1 MKIITSFLCNSRKNS
16 YLCRMKVI
24 QKTYKFRLYP
34 NKQQEK
40 MLANYFGSVRFV
52 YNHFLAK
59 RKEQYE
65 QTRKS
70 SNYYEQ
76 AKELTAMKKTEAYS
90 WLKEINS
97 QTLQHALRHLETAYV
112 NFFKGRT
119 RFPRFH
125 SKKHGGSFAIPQH
138 FKVEGNRIFIP
149 KFKGGIRFAKSQDVQ
164 GELRNMTVSV
174 TPGGKY
180 YVCIMAQVEVE
191 DLEKTNLSV
200 GIDLGLK
207 DFVITS
213 DNDRYSSNKFIQK
226 YSKKLAT
233 MQKHLSRKKKG
244 SGSWNRQRIK
254 VARLQEKI
262 MSCRKD
268 KLHKIS
274 IDLLRRYDVVCCE
287 DLNVRG
293 MVRNH
298 HLAKSVSDASWG
310 TFVTMLEYKAKW
322 YGKTLVK
329 IGRFYPSSKTCHH
342 CGHVKEELSLSD
354 RYYTCPN
361 CGELID
367 RDLNAAKNILDEGLR
382 NISAGTVDYT
392 DGEGVRLACKHSLMK
407 SESHKS
413 LACG

>member
-1 MKIITSFLCNSRKNS
+1 M
-16 YLCRMKVI
+16 I

-34 NKQQEK
+34 NKEQEK

-76 AKELTAMKKTEAYS
+76 AKELTAMKKTEAYC

-119 RFPRFH
+119 RFPHFH
-125 SKKHGGSFAIPQH
+125 SKKHGGSFAVPQH

-149 KFKGGIRFAKSQDVQ
+149 KFKGGIRFAKSQYVQ

-180 YVCIMAQVEVE
+180 YVCIMAQVEVGNF
-191 DLEKTNLSV
+191 EKTNLSV

-213 DNDRYSSNKFIQK
+213 DNNRYSSNKFIQK

-274 IDLLRRYDVVCCE
+274 IDLIRRYDVVCCE
-287 DLNVRG
+287 DLNVKG

-298 HLAKSVSDASWG
+298 HLAKSVSDASWS

-329 IGRFYPSSKTCHH
+329 IDRFYPSSKTCHH
-342 CGHVKEELSLSD
+342 CGHIKEDLSLSD

-392 DGEGVRLACKHSLMK
+392 DGEGVRLACKHSLKK

>member
-1 MKIITSFLCNSRKNS
+1 MQIIAYFLCNSRKML
-16 YLCRMKVI
+16 YICGMKVI

-34 NKQQEK
+34 NKEQEK

-76 AKELTAMKKTEAYS
+76 AKELTAMKKTEAFS

-125 SKKHGGSFAIPQH
+125 SKKHGGSFAVPQY

-149 KFKGGIRFAKSQDVQ
+149 KFKGGIRFAKSQDVL

-180 YVCIMAQVEVE
+180 YVCIMAHVQVG

-213 DNDRYSSNKFIQK
+213 NGDRYSSNKFIKK

-262 MSCRKD
+262 TSCRND

-274 IDLLRRYDVVCCE
+274 VDLIRRYDVVCCE
-287 DLNVRG
+287 DLNVKG
-293 MVRNH
+293 MVKNH
-298 HLAKSVSDASWG
+298 NLAKAVSDASWG

-322 YGKTLVK
+322 YGKELVK

-342 CGHVKEELSLSD
+342 CGHVKEDLSLAD

-392 DGEGVRLACKHSLMK
+392 DGEGVRLACKHSLKK
-407 SESHKS
+407 SESRKS
-413 LACG
+413 

>member
-1 MKIITSFLCNSRKNS
+1 MIA
-16 YLCRMKVI
+16 I

-34 NKQQEK
+34 NKEQEK

-59 RKEQYE
+59 RKEEYE

-70 SNYYEQ
+70 SNYYQQ

-138 FKVEGNRIFIP
+138 FKLEGNRIFIP

-207 DFVITS
+207 DFVVTS
-213 DNDRYSSNKFIQK
+213 NGDRYSSNKFIKK

-274 IDLLRRYDVVCCE
+274 IDLIRRYDVVCCE
-287 DLNVRG
+287 DLNVKG

-298 HLAKSVSDASWG
+298 HLAKSVSDASWS

-322 YGKTLVK
+322 YGKALVK

-342 CGHVKEELSLSD
+342 CGHVKEDLALSD
-354 RYYTCPN
+354 RYYTCPS

>member
-1 MKIITSFLCNSRKNS
+1 MK
-16 YLCRMKVI
+16 MI

-34 NKQQEK
+34 NKEQEK

-65 QTRKS
+65 QTRKI

-76 AKELTAMKKTEAYS
+76 AKELTAMKKTEAFS

-125 SKKHGGSFAIPQH
+125 SKKHGGSFAVPQH

-149 KFKGGIRFAKSQDVQ
+149 KFKGGIRFAKSQDVL

-180 YVCIMAQVEVE
+180 YVCIMAQVEVG

-213 DNDRYSSNKFIQK
+213 NGDRYSSNKFIKK

-274 IDLLRRYDVVCCE
+274 INLIRRYDVVCCE
-287 DLNVRG
+287 DLNIKG
-293 MVRNH
+293 MVRNR
-298 HLAKSVSDASWG
+298 HLAKSVSDASWS

-329 IGRFYPSSKTCHH
+329 IDRFYPSSKTCHY
-342 CGHVKEELSLSD
+342 CGHVKEDLSLSD

>member
-1 MKIITSFLCNSRKNS
+1 MQIIAYFLCNSRKML
-16 YLCRMKVI
+16 YICGMKVI

-34 NKQQEK
+34 NKEQEK

-76 AKELTAMKKTEAYS
+76 AKELTAMKKTEAFS

-125 SKKHGGSFAIPQH
+125 SKKHGGSFAVPQY

-149 KFKGGIRFAKSQDVQ
+149 KFKGGIRFAKSQDVL

-180 YVCIMAQVEVE
+180 YVCIMAHVEVG

-213 DNDRYSSNKFIQK
+213 NGDRYSSNKFIKK

-262 MSCRKD
+262 TSCRND

-274 IDLLRRYDVVCCE
+274 VELIRRYDVVCCE
-287 DLNVRG
+287 DLNVKG
-293 MVRNH
+293 MAKNH
-298 HLAKSVSDASWG
+298 HLAKAVSDASWG

-322 YGKTLVK
+322 YGKELVK

-342 CGHVKEELSLSD
+342 CGHVKEDLSLED

-392 DGEGVRLACKHSLMK
+392 DGEGVRLACKHSLKK
-407 SESHKS
+407 SESRKS
-413 LACG
+413 

>member
-1 MKIITSFLCNSRKNS
+1 
-16 YLCRMKVI
+16 
-24 QKTYKFRLYP
+24 
-34 NKQQEK
+34 

-65 QTRKS
+65 KTRKS

-76 AKELTAMKKTEAYS
+76 AKELAAMKKTEAYS

-97 QTLQHALRHLETAYV
+97 QTLQHVLRHLETAYV

-149 KFKGGIRFAKSQDVQ
+149 KFKGGIKFAKSQEVK

-174 TPGGKY
+174 TPSGKY
-180 YVCIMAQVEVE
+180 YVCIMAQVEAE
-191 DLEKTNLSV
+191 DLEKTNQSV

-213 DNDRYSSNKFIQK
+213 NGDRYSSNKFIQK
-226 YSKKLAT
+226 CSKKLAT

-244 SGSWNRQRIK
+244 SASWNRQRIK

-262 MSCRKD
+262 MSSRKD

-274 IDLLRRYDVVCCE
+274 IDLIRRYDVVCCE
-287 DLNVRG
+287 DLNVKG
-293 MVRNH
+293 MVRNR
-298 HLAKSVSDASWG
+298 HLAKSVSDASWS

-342 CGHVKEELSLSD
+342 CGHVNDDLSLAD
-354 RYYTCPN
+354 RYYTCPY

-392 DGEGVRLACKHSLMK
+392 DGEGVRLARKHSLMK

>member
-1 MKIITSFLCNSRKNS
+1 
-16 YLCRMKVI
+16 
-24 QKTYKFRLYP
+24 
-34 NKQQEK
+34 

-76 AKELTAMKKTEAYS
+76 AKELTAMKKTEAFS

-125 SKKHGGSFAIPQH
+125 SKKHGGSFAVPQY

-149 KFKGGIRFAKSQDVQ
+149 KFKGGIRFAKSQDVL

-180 YVCIMAQVEVE
+180 YVCIMAHVEVG

-213 DNDRYSSNKFIQK
+213 NGDRYSSNKFIKK

-262 MSCRKD
+262 TSCRND

-274 IDLLRRYDVVCCE
+274 VELIRRYDVVCCE
-287 DLNVRG
+287 DLNVKG
-293 MVRNH
+293 MVKNH
-298 HLAKSVSDASWG
+298 HLAKAVSDASWG

-322 YGKTLVK
+322 YGKELVK

-342 CGHVKEELSLSD
+342 CGHVKEDLSLED

>member
-1 MKIITSFLCNSRKNS
+1 MK
-16 YLCRMKVI
+16 MI

-34 NKQQEK
+34 NKEQEK
-40 MLANYFGSVRFV
+40 LLANHFGSIRFV

-65 QTRKS
+65 QTKKS
-70 SNYYEQ
+70 SNRYEQ
-76 AKELTAMKKTEAYS
+76 QKELTAMKKTETYS

-97 QTLQHALRHLETAYV
+97 QSLQYALRNLDTAYQ
-112 NFFKGRT
+112 NFFKGRAK
-119 RFPRFH
+119 FPRFH

-138 FKVEGNRIFIP
+138 FKVEDNRIFIP
-149 KFKGGIRFAKSQDVQ
+149 KFKGGIRFVKSQNIQ

-174 TPGGKY
+174 TPSGKY
-180 YVCIMAQVEVE
+180 YVCIMAQVEVD

-200 GIDLGLK
+200 GIDLGVK

-213 DNDRYSSNKFIQK
+213 DGDRYSSNKFIKK
-226 YSKKLAT
+226 YSRKLAT

-244 SGSWNRQRIK
+244 SCSWNSQRIK
-254 VARLQEKI
+254 VAMLQEKI

-274 IDLLRRYDVVCCE
+274 IDLIRRYDVVCCE
-287 DLNVRG
+287 DLNVKG
-293 MVRNH
+293 MVKNH
-298 HLAKSVSDASWG
+298 HLAKSISDASWG
-310 TFVTMLEYKAKW
+310 AFVTMLEYKAKW

-329 IGRFYPSSKTCHH
+329 IDRFYPSSKTCHH
-342 CGHVKEELSLSD
+342 CGHIHKDLKLKD
-354 RYYTCPN
+354 REWTCPQ

-367 RDLNAAKNILDEGLR
+367 RDMNAAKNILDEGLR

-392 DGEGVRLACKHSLMK
+392 GGGEVRLARKHTSMK
-407 SESHKS
+407 PETHKS
-413 LACG
+413 LVRG

>member
-1 MKIITSFLCNSRKNS
+1 MQIIAYFLCNSRKML
-16 YLCRMKVI
+16 YICGMKVI

-34 NKQQEK
+34 NKEQEK
-40 MLANYFGSVRFV
+40 MLVNCFGSVRFV

-59 RKEQYE
+59 REEQYE
-65 QTRKS
+65 KTGKS

-90 WLKEINS
+90 WLNEINS

-112 NFFKGRT
+112 NFFKGRAK
-119 RFPRFH
+119 FPRFH
-125 SKKHGGSFAIPQH
+125 SKKHGGSFAVPQR

-149 KFKGGIRFAKSQDVQ
+149 KFKGGIRFAKSRDVQ

-174 TPGGKY
+174 TPSGKY
-180 YVCIMAQVEVE
+180 YVCIMAQVEVD

-213 DNDRYSSNKFIQK
+213 NGDRYSSNKFIQK

-233 MQKHLSRKKKG
+233 MQKHLSRKKNG
-244 SGSWNRQRIK
+244 SNSWNKQRIK

-262 MSCRKD
+262 TSCRKD
-268 KLHKIS
+268 KLQKVSTDI
-274 IDLLRRYDVVCCE
+274 IRRYDVVCCE
-287 DLNVRG
+287 DLNVKG
-293 MVRNH
+293 MVKNH
-298 HLAKSVSDASWG
+298 HLAKAVSDASWG

-322 YGKTLVK
+322 YGKALVK
-329 IGRFYPSSKTCHH
+329 IGRFYPSSKTCNH
-342 CGHVKEELSLSD
+342 CGHVKEDLSLAD

-392 DGEGVRLACKHSLMK
+392 DGEGVRLACKHSLKK
-407 SESHKS
+407 SESRKS
-413 LACG
+413 

>member
-1 MKIITSFLCNSRKNS
+1 MLYICG
-16 YLCRMKVI
+16 MKVI

-34 NKQQEK
+34 NKEQEK

-76 AKELTAMKKTEAYS
+76 AKELTEMKKTEAFS

-125 SKKHGGSFAIPQH
+125 SKKHGGSFAVPQY

-149 KFKGGIRFAKSQDVQ
+149 KFKGGIRFAKSQDVL

-180 YVCIMAQVEVE
+180 YVCIMAHVEVG

-213 DNDRYSSNKFIQK
+213 NGDRYSSNKFIKK

-262 MSCRKD
+262 TYCRND

-274 IDLLRRYDVVCCE
+274 VELIRRYDVVCCE
-287 DLNVRG
+287 DLNVKG
-293 MVRNH
+293 MVKNH
-298 HLAKSVSDASWG
+298 HLAKAVSDASWG

-322 YGKTLVK
+322 YGKELVK

-342 CGHVKEELSLSD
+342 CGHVKEDLSLED
-354 RYYTCPN
+354 RYYTCTN

-392 DGEGVRLACKHSLMK
+392 DGEGVRLACKHSLKK
-407 SESHKS
+407 SESRKS
-413 LACG
+413 

>member
-1 MKIITSFLCNSRKNS
+1 MK
-16 YLCRMKVI
+16 MI

-34 NKQQEK
+34 NKEQER

-65 QTRKS
+65 KTKKS

-76 AKELTAMKKTEAYS
+76 AKELTAMKKTETYS
-90 WLKEINS
+90 WLKEINGQS
-97 QTLQHALRHLETAYV
+97 LQHALHHLETAYV
-112 NFFKGRT
+112 NFFKGKAK
-119 RFPRFH
+119 FPRFH
-125 SKKHGGSFAIPQH
+125 SKKHGGSFAVPQR
-138 FKVEGNRIFIP
+138 FKVDGNRIFIP
-149 KFKGGIRFAKSQDVQ
+149 KFKDGIKFAKSQEVK

-174 TPGGKY
+174 TPSGKY
-180 YVCIMAQVEVE
+180 YVCIMAQVEIE

-213 DNDRYSSNKFIQK
+213 DGDRYTSNKFIKK
-226 YSKKLAT
+226 YSKRLAS

-244 SGSWNRQRIK
+244 SNSWNKQRIK
-254 VARLQEKI
+254 VARLQEKV
-262 MSCRKD
+262 MFCRND

-274 IDLLRRYDVVCCE
+274 TDLIRKYDVICCE
-287 DLNVRG
+287 DLNVKG
-293 MVRNH
+293 MVKNH
-298 HLAKSVSDASWG
+298 HLAKSISDASWG
-310 TFVTMLEYKAKW
+310 TFVTMLAYKAKW
-322 YGKTLVK
+322 YGKTLSK
-329 IGRFYPSSKTCHH
+329 IDRFYPSSKTCHY
-342 CGHVKEELSLSD
+342 CGYVKEDLSLSD
-354 RYYTCPN
+354 RFYTCPN
-361 CGELID
+361 CGKQID
-367 RDLNAAKNILDEGLR
+367 RDLNAAMNILDEGLR

-392 DGEGVRLACKHSLMK
+392 DGGGVRLVRKHSSMK

>member
-1 MKIITSFLCNSRKNS
+1 MYFEKKSVSLYTMK
-16 YLCRMKVI
+16 MI

-34 NKQQEK
+34 NKEQEK

-76 AKELTAMKKTEAYS
+76 AKELTAMKKTEVYS

-125 SKKHGGSFAIPQH
+125 SKKHGGSFAVPQH

-149 KFKGGIRFAKSQDVQ
+149 KFKGGIRFAKSQDVL

-174 TPGGKY
+174 TPSGKY
-180 YVCIMAQVEVE
+180 YVCIMAQVEVG

-213 DNDRYSSNKFIQK
+213 NGDRYSSNKFIKK

-274 IDLLRRYDVVCCE
+274 IDLIRRYDVVCCE
-287 DLNVRG
+287 DLNVKG
-293 MVRNH
+293 MERNR
-298 HLAKSVSDASWG
+298 HLAKSVSDASWS

-322 YGKTLVK
+322 YGKTLLK
-329 IGRFYPSSKTCHH
+329 IDRFYPSSKTCHY
-342 CGHVKEELSLSD
+342 CGHVKEDLSLSD

>member
-1 MKIITSFLCNSRKNS
+1 
-16 YLCRMKVI
+16 MKVI

-34 NKQQEK
+34 NKEQEK

-76 AKELTAMKKTEAYS
+76 AKELTAMKKTEAFS

-138 FKVEGNRIFIP
+138 FKVEGNRVFIP
-149 KFKGGIRFAKSQDVQ
+149 KFKGGIRFAKNQDVQ

-180 YVCIMAQVEVE
+180 YVCIMALVEVG

-213 DNDRYSSNKFIQK
+213 NGDRYSSNKFIKK

-233 MQKHLSRKKKG
+233 MQKHLSHKKKG

-274 IDLLRRYDVVCCE
+274 IDLIRRYDVVCCE
-287 DLNVRG
+287 DLNVKG

-310 TFVTMLEYKAKW
+310 TFVTMLEYKANW

-342 CGHVKEELSLSD
+342 CGHVKEELSLAD

-392 DGEGVRLACKHSLMK
+392 DGEGVSLARKHSLMK

>member
-1 MKIITSFLCNSRKNS
+1 
-16 YLCRMKVI
+16 
-24 QKTYKFRLYP
+24 
-34 NKQQEK
+34 

-65 QTRKS
+65 KTKKS

-76 AKELTAMKKTEAYS
+76 AKELTVMKKTEAFS

-97 QTLQHALRHLETAYV
+97 QTLQQALRHLETAYV

-119 RFPRFH
+119 RLPRFH
-125 SKKHGGSFAIPQH
+125 SKKHGGSFAIPQR
-138 FKVEGNRIFIP
+138 FKVEGNRIFFP
-149 KFKGGIRFAKSQDVQ
+149 KFKGGIKFAKSQEVK

-174 TPGGKY
+174 TSSGKY
-180 YVCIMAQVEVE
+180 YVCIMAQVEIE

-213 DNDRYSSNKFIQK
+213 DNDRYSSNKFTKK

-254 VARLQEKI
+254 VARLHEKI
-262 MSCRKD
+262 MSSRKD

-274 IDLLRRYDVVCCE
+274 IDLIRRYDVVCCE
-287 DLNVRG
+287 DLNVKG
-293 MVRNH
+293 MLRNH

-342 CGHVKEELSLSD
+342 CGHINEDLSLAD

-392 DGEGVRLACKHSLMK
+392 DGEGVRLACKHSLKK

>member
-1 MKIITSFLCNSRKNS
+1 M
-16 YLCRMKVI
+16 I

-34 NKQQEK
+34 NKEQEK

-65 QTRKS
+65 KTRKS

-76 AKELTAMKKTEAYS
+76 AKELAAMKKTEAYS

-97 QTLQHALRHLETAYV
+97 QTLQHVLRHLETAYV

-149 KFKGGIRFAKSQDVQ
+149 KFKGGIKFAKSQEVK

-174 TPGGKY
+174 TPSGKY
-180 YVCIMAQVEVE
+180 YVCIMAQVEAE
-191 DLEKTNLSV
+191 DLEKTNQSV

-213 DNDRYSSNKFIQK
+213 NGDRYSSNKFIQK
-226 YSKKLAT
+226 CSKKLAT

-244 SGSWNRQRIK
+244 SASWNRQRIK

-262 MSCRKD
+262 MSSRKD

-274 IDLLRRYDVVCCE
+274 IDLIRRYDVVCCE
-287 DLNVRG
+287 NLNVKG
-293 MVRNH
+293 LVRNH
-298 HLAKSVSDASWG
+298 HLAKSISDASWS

-342 CGHVKEELSLSD
+342 CGHVNDDLSLAD
-354 RYYTCPN
+354 RYYTCPY

-392 DGEGVRLACKHSLMK
+392 DGEGVRLARKHSLMK

>member
-1 MKIITSFLCNSRKNS
+1 MQIIAYFLCNSRKML
-16 YLCRMKVI
+16 YICGMKVI

-34 NKQQEK
+34 NKEQEK

-76 AKELTAMKKTEAYS
+76 AKELTAMKKTEAFS

-125 SKKHGGSFAIPQH
+125 SKKHGGSFAVPQY

-149 KFKGGIRFAKSQDVQ
+149 KFKGGIRFAKSQDVL

-180 YVCIMAQVEVE
+180 YVCIMAHVEVG

-213 DNDRYSSNKFIQK
+213 NGDRYSSNKFIKK

-262 MSCRKD
+262 TSCRND

-274 IDLLRRYDVVCCE
+274 VELIRRYDVVCCE
-287 DLNVRG
+287 DLNVKG
-293 MVRNH
+293 MVKNH
-298 HLAKSVSDASWG
+298 HLAKAVSDASWG

-322 YGKTLVK
+322 YGKELVK

-342 CGHVKEELSLSD
+342 CGHVKEDLSLED

-392 DGEGVRLACKHSLMK
+392 DGEGVRLACKHSLK
-407 SESHKS
+407 K
-413 LACG
+413 

>member
-1 MKIITSFLCNSRKNS
+1 MLYICG
-16 YLCRMKVI
+16 MKVI

-34 NKQQEK
+34 NKEQEK

-76 AKELTAMKKTEAYS
+76 AKELTAMKKTEAFS

-112 NFFKGRT
+112 NFFNGRT

-125 SKKHGGSFAIPQH
+125 SKKHGGSFAVPQY

-149 KFKGGIRFAKSQDVQ
+149 KFKGGIRFAKSQDVL

-174 TPGGKY
+174 TPCGRY
-180 YVCIMAQVEVE
+180 YVCIMAHVEVG
-191 DLEKTNLSV
+191 DLEKTNLSG

-213 DNDRYSSNKFIQK
+213 NGDRYSSNKFIKK

-262 MSCRKD
+262 TSCRND

-274 IDLLRRYDVVCCE
+274 VELIRRYGGVCCE
-287 DLNVRG
+287 DLNVKGR
-293 MVRNH
+293 VKNH
-298 HLAKSVSDASWG
+298 HLGKAVSDASWG

-322 YGKTLVK
+322 YGKELVK

-342 CGHVKEELSLSD
+342 CGHVKEDLSLED

-392 DGEGVRLACKHSLMK
+392 DGEGVRLACKHSLKK

>member
-1 MKIITSFLCNSRKNS
+1 MQIIAYFLCNSRKML
-16 YLCRMKVI
+16 YICGMKVI

-34 NKQQEK
+34 NKEQEK

-76 AKELTAMKKTEAYS
+76 AKELTAMKKTDAFS

-125 SKKHGGSFAIPQH
+125 SKKHGGSFAVPQY

-149 KFKGGIRFAKSQDVQ
+149 KFKGGIRFAKSQDVL

-180 YVCIMAQVEVE
+180 YVCIMAHVQVG

-213 DNDRYSSNKFIQK
+213 NGDRYSSNKFIKK

-262 MSCRKD
+262 TSCRND

-274 IDLLRRYDVVCCE
+274 VDLIRRYDVVCCE
-287 DLNVRG
+287 DLNVKG
-293 MVRNH
+293 MVKNH
-298 HLAKSVSDASWG
+298 HLAKAVSDASWG

-322 YGKTLVK
+322 YGKELVK

-342 CGHVKEELSLSD
+342 CGHVKEDLSLAD

-392 DGEGVRLACKHSLMK
+392 DGEGVRLACKHSLKK
-407 SESHKS
+407 SESRKS
-413 LACG
+413 

>member
-1 MKIITSFLCNSRKNS
+1 MQIIAYFLCNSRKML
-16 YLCRMKVI
+16 YICGMKVI

-34 NKQQEK
+34 NKEQEK

-76 AKELTAMKKTEAYS
+76 AKELTAMKKTEAFS

-125 SKKHGGSFAIPQH
+125 SKKHGGSFAVPQH

-149 KFKGGIRFAKSQDVQ
+149 KFKGGIRFAKSQDVL

-180 YVCIMAQVEVE
+180 YVCIMAHVQVG

-213 DNDRYSSNKFIQK
+213 NGDRYSSNKFIKK

-262 MSCRKD
+262 TSCRND

-274 IDLLRRYDVVCCE
+274 VDLIRRYDVVCCE
-287 DLNVRG
+287 DLNVKG
-293 MVRNH
+293 MVKNH
-298 HLAKSVSDASWG
+298 NLAKAVSDASWG

-322 YGKTLVK
+322 YGKELVK

-342 CGHVKEELSLSD
+342 CGHVKEDLSLAD

-382 NISAGTVDYT
+382 NISAGTVDYP
-392 DGEGVRLACKHSLMK
+392 DGEGVRLACKHSLKK
-407 SESHKS
+407 SESRKS
-413 LACG
+413 

>member
-1 MKIITSFLCNSRKNS
+1 MQIIAYFLCNSRKML
-16 YLCRMKVI
+16 YICGMKVI

-34 NKQQEK
+34 NKEQEK

-76 AKELTAMKKTEAYS
+76 AKELTAMKKTEAFS

-125 SKKHGGSFAIPQH
+125 SKKHGGSFAVPQY

-149 KFKGGIRFAKSQDVQ
+149 KFKGGIRFAKSQDVL

-180 YVCIMAQVEVE
+180 YVCIMAHVEVG

-213 DNDRYSSNKFIQK
+213 NGDRYSSNKFIKK

-262 MSCRKD
+262 TSCRND

-274 IDLLRRYDVVCCE
+274 VELIRRYDVVCCE
-287 DLNVRG
+287 DMNVKG
-293 MVRNH
+293 MAKNH
-298 HLAKSVSDASWG
+298 HLAKAVSDASWG

-322 YGKTLVK
+322 YGKELVK

-342 CGHVKEELSLSD
+342 CGHVKEDLSLED

-392 DGEGVRLACKHSLMK
+392 DGEGVRLACKHSLKK
-407 SESHKS
+407 SESRKS
-413 LACG
+413 

>member
-1 MKIITSFLCNSRKNS
+1 
-16 YLCRMKVI
+16 
-24 QKTYKFRLYP
+24 
-34 NKQQEK
+34 

-76 AKELTAMKKTEAYS
+76 AKELTAMKKTEAFS

-125 SKKHGGSFAIPQH
+125 SKKHGGSFAVPQY

-149 KFKGGIRFAKSQDVQ
+149 KFKGGIRFAKSQDVL

-180 YVCIMAQVEVE
+180 YVCIMAHVEVG

-213 DNDRYSSNKFIQK
+213 NGDRYSSNKFIKK

-262 MSCRKD
+262 TSCRND

-274 IDLLRRYDVVCCE
+274 VELIRRYDVVCCE
-287 DLNVRG
+287 DLNVKG
-293 MVRNH
+293 MVKNH
-298 HLAKSVSDASWG
+298 HLAKAVSDASWG

-322 YGKTLVK
+322 YGKELVK

-342 CGHVKEELSLSD
+342 CGHVKEDLSLED
-354 RYYTCPN
+354 RYYTCTN

-392 DGEGVRLACKHSLMK
+392 DGEGVRLACKHSLKK
-407 SESHKS
+407 SESRKS
-413 LACG
+413 

>member
-1 MKIITSFLCNSRKNS
+1 M
-16 YLCRMKVI
+16 I

-34 NKQQEK
+34 NKEQEK
-40 MLANYFGSVRFV
+40 LLANHFGSIRFV

-59 RKEQYE
+59 RKKQYE
-65 QTRKS
+65 QTKKS
-70 SNYYEQ
+70 SNCYEQ
-76 AKELTAMKKTEAYS
+76 QKELTAMKKTETYS

-97 QTLQHALRHLETAYV
+97 QTLQHALRNLDNAYQ
-112 NFFKGRT
+112 NFFKGRAK
-119 RFPRFH
+119 FPRFH

-138 FKVEGNRIFIP
+138 FKVEDNRIFIP
-149 KFKGGIRFAKSQDVQ
+149 KFKGGIRFVKSQNVQ

-174 TPGGKY
+174 TPSGKY
-180 YVCIMAQVEVE
+180 YVCIMAQVEVD

-213 DNDRYSSNKFIQK
+213 DGDRYSSNKFIKK
-226 YSKKLAT
+226 YSRKLAT

-244 SGSWNRQRIK
+244 SCSWNSQRIK
-254 VARLQEKI
+254 VAMLQEKI

-274 IDLLRRYDVVCCE
+274 IDLIRRYDVVCCE
-287 DLNVRG
+287 DLNVKG
-293 MVRNH
+293 MVKNH
-298 HLAKSVSDASWG
+298 HLAKSISDASWG

-329 IGRFYPSSKTCHH
+329 IDRFYPSSKTCHY
-342 CGHVKEELSLSD
+342 CGHIHKDLKLKD
-354 RYYTCPN
+354 REWTCPQ

-367 RDLNAAKNILDEGLR
+367 RDMNAAKNILDEGLR

-392 DGEGVRLACKHSLMK
+392 GGGEVRLARKHTSMK
-407 SESHKS
+407 PESHKS
-413 LACG
+413 LVCG

>member
-1 MKIITSFLCNSRKNS
+1 MK
-16 YLCRMKVI
+16 MI

-34 NKQQEK
+34 NKEQER

-52 YNHFLAK
+52 YNHFLAE

-65 QTRKS
+65 KTKKS

-76 AKELTAMKKTEAYS
+76 AKELTAMKKTEAFS

-97 QTLQHALRHLETAYV
+97 QTLQHALRHLETSYV
-112 NFFKGRT
+112 NFFKGRAK
-119 RFPRFH
+119 FPRFH
-125 SKKHGGSFAIPQH
+125 SKKHDGSFAVPQH

-149 KFKGGIRFAKSQDVQ
+149 KFKGGIKFAKSQDVK

-174 TPGGKY
+174 TPSGKY

-213 DNDRYSSNKFIQK
+213 DGDRYTSNKFIKK
-226 YSKKLAT
+226 YSKKLAS

-244 SGSWNRQRIK
+244 SNSWNKQRIK

-262 MSCRKD
+262 TSCRKD
-268 KLHKIS
+268 KLQKVSTDI
-274 IDLLRRYDVVCCE
+274 IRKYDVICCE
-287 DLNVRG
+287 DLNVKG
-293 MVRNH
+293 MVKNH
-298 HLAKSVSDASWG
+298 HLAKSISDASWSV
-310 TFVTMLEYKAKW
+310 FVTMLEYKAKW
-322 YGKTLVK
+322 YGKTLSK

-342 CGHVKEELSLSD
+342 CGYVKEDLSLSD

-361 CGELID
+361 CGKLID
-367 RDLNAAKNILDEGLR
+367 RDLNAAMNILDEGLR
-382 NISAGTVDYT
+382 HISAGTVDYT
-392 DGEGVRLACKHSLMK
+392 DGEGVRLARKHSSKK

>member
-1 MKIITSFLCNSRKNS
+1 
-16 YLCRMKVI
+16 
-24 QKTYKFRLYP
+24 
-34 NKQQEK
+34 

-76 AKELTAMKKTEAYS
+76 AKELTAMKKTEAFS

-97 QTLQHALRHLETAYV
+97 QTLQHALRHLETAYA

-125 SKKHGGSFAIPQH
+125 SKKHGGSFAVPQH

-149 KFKGGIRFAKSQDVQ
+149 KFKGGIRFAKSQDVL

-180 YVCIMAQVEVE
+180 YVCIMAQVEVG

-213 DNDRYSSNKFIQK
+213 NGDRYSSNKFIKK

-274 IDLLRRYDVVCCE
+274 IDLIRRYDVVCCE
-287 DLNVRG
+287 DLNVKG

-322 YGKTLVK
+322 YGKILVK

-342 CGHVKEELSLSD
+342 CGHVKENLSLSD
-354 RYYTCPN
+354 RYYTCSN

-392 DGEGVRLACKHSLMK
+392 DEEGVRLARKHSLMK

>member
-1 MKIITSFLCNSRKNS
+1 MI
-16 YLCRMKVI
+16 VI

-34 NKQQEK
+34 NKEQEK

-65 QTRKS
+65 KTRKS

-76 AKELTAMKKTEAYS
+76 AKELAAMKKTEAYS

-97 QTLQHALRHLETAYV
+97 QTLQHVLRHLETAYV

-149 KFKGGIRFAKSQDVQ
+149 KFKGGIKFAKSQEVK

-174 TPGGKY
+174 TPSGKY
-180 YVCIMAQVEVE
+180 YVCIMAQVEAE
-191 DLEKTNLSV
+191 DLEKTNQSV

-213 DNDRYSSNKFIQK
+213 NGDRYSSNKFIQK
-226 YSKKLAT
+226 CSKKLAT

-244 SGSWNRQRIK
+244 SASWNRQRIK

-262 MSCRKD
+262 MSSRKD

-274 IDLLRRYDVVCCE
+274 IDLIRRYDVVCCE
-287 DLNVRG
+287 NLNVKG
-293 MVRNH
+293 LVRNH
-298 HLAKSVSDASWG
+298 HLAKSISDASWS

-342 CGHVKEELSLSD
+342 CGHVNDDLSLAD
-354 RYYTCPN
+354 RYYTCPY

-392 DGEGVRLACKHSLMK
+392 DGEGVRLARKHSLMK

>member
-1 MKIITSFLCNSRKNS
+1 M
-16 YLCRMKVI
+16 I

-34 NKQQEK
+34 NKEQEK
-40 MLANYFGSVRFV
+40 LLANHFGSIRFV

-65 QTRKS
+65 QTKKS
-70 SNYYEQ
+70 SNRYEQ
-76 AKELTAMKKTEAYS
+76 QKELTAMKKTETYS

-97 QTLQHALRHLETAYV
+97 QSLQYALRNLDTAYQ
-112 NFFKGRT
+112 NFFKGRAK
-119 RFPRFH
+119 FPRFH

-138 FKVEGNRIFIP
+138 FKVEDNRIFIP
-149 KFKGGIRFAKSQDVQ
+149 KFKGGIRFVKSQNIQ

-174 TPGGKY
+174 TPSGKY
-180 YVCIMAQVEVE
+180 YVCIMAQVEVD

-200 GIDLGLK
+200 GIDLGVK

-213 DNDRYSSNKFIQK
+213 DGDRYSSNKFIKK
-226 YSKKLAT
+226 YSRKLAT

-244 SGSWNRQRIK
+244 SCSWNSQRIK
-254 VARLQEKI
+254 VAMLQEKI

-274 IDLLRRYDVVCCE
+274 IDLIRRYDVVCCE
-287 DLNVRG
+287 DLNVKG
-293 MVRNH
+293 MVKNH
-298 HLAKSVSDASWG
+298 HLAKSISDASWG
-310 TFVTMLEYKAKW
+310 AFVTMLEYKAKW

-329 IGRFYPSSKTCHH
+329 IDRFYPSSKTCHH
-342 CGHVKEELSLSD
+342 CGHIHKDLKLKD
-354 RYYTCPN
+354 REWTCPQ

-367 RDLNAAKNILDEGLR
+367 RDMNAAKNILDEGLR

-392 DGEGVRLACKHSLMK
+392 GGGEVRLARKHTSMK
-407 SESHKS
+407 PETHKS
-413 LACG
+413 LVRG

>member
-1 MKIITSFLCNSRKNS
+1 MQIIAYFLCNSRKML
-16 YLCRMKVI
+16 YICGMKVI

-34 NKQQEK
+34 NKEQEK

-76 AKELTAMKKTEAYS
+76 AKELTAMKKTEAFS

-125 SKKHGGSFAIPQH
+125 SKKHGGSFAVPQY

-149 KFKGGIRFAKSQDVQ
+149 KFKGGIRFAKSQDVL

-174 TPGGKY
+174 TPSGKY
-180 YVCIMAQVEVE
+180 YVCIMAHVEVG

-213 DNDRYSSNKFIQK
+213 NGDRYSSNKFIKK

-262 MSCRKD
+262 TSCRND

-274 IDLLRRYDVVCCE
+274 VELIRRYDVVCCE
-287 DLNVRG
+287 DLNVKG
-293 MVRNH
+293 MVKNH
-298 HLAKSVSDASWG
+298 HLAKAVSDASWG

-322 YGKTLVK
+322 YGKELVK

-342 CGHVKEELSLSD
+342 CGHVKEDLSLED

-392 DGEGVRLACKHSLMK
+392 DGEGVRLACKHSLKK
-407 SESHKS
+407 SESRKS
-413 LACG
+413 